1 MVSVFR
7 RRRAKRAG
15 VRYSFLFMAANG
27 EQLTKIA
34 SLIETGEIRPVID
47 RVFPLEQTNEALAYI
62 EQGRAKGKVV
72 IKLAMLQATIH
83 PFRPSAQPTG

>member
-1 MVSVFR
+1 
-7 RRRAKRAG
+7 
-15 VRYSFLFMAANG
+15 MAANG

-72 IKLAMLQATIH
+72 IRLAMLQATIH
-83 PFRPSAQPTG
+83 PIGAANWVSRNS